1 MNTSSPT
8 TLSLDDLAFDTFEV
22 PADRRS
28 YGECDATCTT
38 GGCSLT
44 KVLTTGFENE
54 DDVYDV

>member
-1 MNTSSPT
+1 MDTSSPT

-44 KVLTTGFENE
+44 KVLTTSFEDE
-54 DDVYDV
+54 DDV